1 MKVTFLGT
9 GTSQGMPVISCKCE
23 VCTSI
28 NEKDKR
34 LRSAI
39 LIEIDD
45 NVFVIDAGPD
55 FRQQMLRED
64 ICKLTA
70 IILTHEHRDH
80 IAGLDDIRAFNY
92 IHKKPVDVYAE
103 SRVLKAVEH
112 EFFYAFKEDKYPGI
126 PEMNLNIITEEP
138 FQIEGVR
145 IIPIRGLHYKLP
157 VLGFRINDF
166 VYLTD
171 LNHIPESEFTKLQ
184 NVNTLVITSL
194 RKKKHVSQFCLSES
208 LEIIKKVNP
217 QKAYLT
223 HISHQ
228 LGLFDEVSKEIPE
241 NVYLAY
247 DRLVLE
253 VLV

>member
-1 MKVTFLGT
+1 
-9 GTSQGMPVISCKCE
+9 
-23 VCTSI
+23 
-28 NEKDKR
+28 
-34 LRSAI
+34 
-39 LIEIDD
+39 
-45 NVFVIDAGPD
+45 
-55 FRQQMLRED
+55 
-64 ICKLTA
+64 
-70 IILTHEHRDH
+70 
-80 IAGLDDIRAFNY
+80 
-92 IHKKPVDVYAE
+92 
-103 SRVLKAVEH
+103 
-112 EFFYAFKEDKYPGI
+112 
-126 PEMNLNIITEEP
+126 MNLNIITEEP

-194 RKKKHVSQFCLSES
+194 RKKKHVSHFCLSES
-208 LEIIKKVNP
+208 LEIINKVNP